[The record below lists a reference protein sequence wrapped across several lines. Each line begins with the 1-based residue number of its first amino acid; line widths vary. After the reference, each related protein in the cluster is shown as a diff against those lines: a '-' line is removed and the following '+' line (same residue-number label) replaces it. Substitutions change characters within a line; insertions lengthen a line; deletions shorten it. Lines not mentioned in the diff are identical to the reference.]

1 MFTVAVFLAV
11 LVALVV
17 VHEFGHFITAKLSRV
32 TVLEFGVGF
41 PPRLFGV
48 RWGGTLYSLNLLP
61 LGGFVRLAGESD
73 PNEPGSL
80 ASRSPL
86 TRLVILAA
94 GSGMNVLL
102 PLVLFAVFFMV
113 PQQVV
118 ATDVVILDVAP
129 NSPGER
135 AAVQPGDVI
144 RTVDGQDV
152 ANSAELRAAILLRLG
167 ADSRWVLQRADR
179 LLEVR
184 LTPRVSPP
192 EGQGAAGVAVADAR
206 VSVASLGGAPPA
218 DRAGL
223 LPGDLLVV
231 VGGSRVLSAESVSQA
246 IARVQDLTP
255 GEPAPVQVLRDG
267 ALVELAL
274 PPALLAADRVELAV
288 RPEERRSEP
297 LWQAVSSSVRQ
308 TGQTLV
314 LFKNEVSRWIG
325 GSRPQLAG
333 PIGIAQIT
341 GDAARG
347 GVSPLLFWTALLS
360 LNLAIINLL
369 PIPMLDGGRILFVLL
384 ELVRGGRR
392 ISAERE
398 RLVHL
403 IGFVA
408 LMGLI
413 VAVSLNDISRLIG
426 GDNLSGR

>member
-223 LPGDLLVV
+223 LPGDLLLV